1 MTKQAEYAGVADGL
15 AGAGGL
21 VGAAGADELAGA
33 GELADAGAN
42 ELAGADAGV
51 AGSAG
56 EPAGKSGGLAD
67 AGANEPAGERL
78 NAAGAAD
85 GLAGAS
91 GLAGSNAAGAAD
103 ELATLQRYLE
113 TCAGLRHTL
122 GIEGSAP
129 QLHRLAQGE
138 CNVNYWF
145 AAPQAALDQLEAR
158 GGVRSD
164 RLVLRVNHVSQIHL
178 EKQIAYEFS
187 ALDLLE
193 PCGRTPRTL
202 WYDASRAHLP
212 WGVGVEEFLPGRPLS
227 YQTDMPEAACIL
239 ADIHAVEVTG
249 EGRRGLICPANPL
262 LGIAQECRQMFE
274 KYRAWRAAEDFVVE
288 RVEAMMRRAFTIAQ
302 NAGNPA
308 GRRLCIANTELNS
321 HNFLIGDNGRPSYLI
336 DWEKPLLSV
345 PEQDLSHFLVPTT
358 TNWKT
363 STILNRAQREAFLD
377 EYEQAVAGRFPTQ
390 GLRERLDAYLTVT
403 CLRGI
408 TWCAMA
414 CVDYTE
420 GGPGLRNEDAFDKIK
435 QFLSREYLEMIWD
448 DFYRTV

>member
-1 MTKQAEYAGVADGL
+1 MTKQAECAGSAGGL
-15 AGAGGL
+15 AGTG
-21 VGAAGADELAGA
+21 
-33 GELADAGAN
+33 
-42 ELAGADAGV
+42 ELAGAD
-51 AGSAG
+51 
-56 EPAGKSGGLAD
+56 
-67 AGANEPAGERL
+67 
-78 NAAGAAD
+78 AAGAAD
-85 GLAGAS
+85 GLTDAG
-91 GLAGSNAAGAAD
+91 AD

-113 TCAGLRHTL
+113 TCEGLRRAL
-122 GIEGSAP
+122 GIEGPAP

-145 AAPQAALDQLEAR
+145 AAPQAAFDQLEAR

-164 RLVLRVNHVSQIHL
+164 RLVLRVNHVSQMHL

-202 WYDASRAHLP
+202 WCNASREAVP

-227 YQTDMPEAACIL
+227 YETDMPEAARIL
-239 ADIHAVEVTG
+239 ADVHAVEVPAAA
-249 EGRRGLICPANPL
+249 RQALICPANPL

-274 KYRAWRAAEDFVVE
+274 KYRTWHAADDFVLT
-288 RVEAMMRRAFTIAQ
+288 RVDAMMQEAFSIAQ
-302 NAGNPA
+302 GTGESAGQ
-308 GRRLCIANTELNS
+308 RLCIANTELNS
-321 HNFLIGDNGRPSYLI
+321 HNFLIGGDTRTSYLI

-363 STILNRAQREAFLD
+363 STILNRVQRETFLD

-390 GLRERLDAYLTVT
+390 GLRERLDGYLTVT
-403 CLRGI
+403 CLRGL

-420 GGPGLRNEDAFDKIK
+420 GGPGLRNEDTFAKIK
-435 QFLSREYLEMIWD
+435 QFLSREYLEMIWS
-448 DFYRTV
+448 DFYREA

>member
-1 MTKQAEYAGVADGL
+1 MTKQAECAG
-15 AGAGGL
+15 
-21 VGAAGADELAGA
+21 ELAGA
-33 GELADAGAN
+33 GAGAT
-42 ELAGADAGV
+42 G
-51 AGSAG
+51 
-56 EPAGKSGGLAD
+56 
-67 AGANEPAGERL
+67 
-78 NAAGAAD
+78 
-85 GLAGAS
+85 
-91 GLAGSNAAGAAD
+91 

-113 TCAGLRHTL
+113 TCEGLRRAL

-145 AAPQAALDQLEAR
+145 AAPQAALDQLDAR

-164 RLVLRVNHVSQIHL
+164 RLVLRVNHVSQMHL
-178 EKQIAYEFS
+178 ENQITYEFS

-202 WYDASRAHLP
+202 WCDASRTAVP
-212 WGVGVEEFLPGRPLS
+212 WGVGVEELLPGRPLS
-227 YQTDMPEAACIL
+227 YETDMPEAARIL
-239 ADIHAVEVTG
+239 ADVHAVEVPAAA
-249 EGRRGLICPANPL
+249 RQALICPANPL
-262 LGIAQECRQMFE
+262 LGIARECRQMFE
-274 KYRAWRAAEDFVVE
+274 KYRSWHAADDFVLT
-288 RVEAMMRRAFTIAQ
+288 RVDAMMREAFPIAQ
-302 NAGNPA
+302 GTGESAGQ
-308 GRRLCIANTELNS
+308 RLCIANTELNS
-321 HNFLIGDNGRPSYLI
+321 HNFLIGDDTRPSYLI

-390 GLRERLDAYLTVT
+390 GLRARLDGYLTVT
-403 CLRGI
+403 CLRGL

-420 GGPGLRNEDAFDKIK
+420 GSPGLRNEDTFAKIK
-435 QFLSREYLEMIWD
+435 QFLSREYLEMIWS
-448 DFYRTV
+448 DFYRKA

>member
-1 MTKQAEYAGVADGL
+1 MTKQAECADTADEL
-15 AGAGGL
+15 AGASGL
-21 VGAAGADELAGA
+21 VGAAGADELAGTGELAGVGA
-33 GELADAGAN
+33 GELAGACAGMLAGAN
-42 ELAGADAGV
+42 ELAGA
-51 AGSAG
+51 
-56 EPAGKSGGLAD
+56 GGL
-67 AGANEPAGERL
+67 AGANE
-78 NAAGAAD
+78 
-85 GLAGAS
+85 LAM
-91 GLAGSNAAGAAD
+91 
-103 ELATLQRYLE
+103 LQRYLE
-113 TCAGLRHTL
+113 TCAGLRRAL
-122 GIEGSAP
+122 GIEGPAP

-249 EGRRGLICPANPL
+249 EGRRALICPANPL

-288 RVEAMMRRAFTIAQ
+288 RVEAMMRRAFNITQ

-321 HNFLIGDNGRPSYLI
+321 HNFLIGDDGRPSYLI

-390 GLRERLDAYLTVT
+390 GLRERLDGYLTVT

-420 GGPGLRNEDAFDKIK
+420 GGLGLRNEDTFAKIK
-435 QFLSREYLEMIWD
+435 QFLSQEYLEMIWN
-448 DFYRTV
+448 DFYRKA

>member
-1 MTKQAEYAGVADGL
+1 MTKQTECA
-15 AGAGGL
+15 
-21 VGAAGADELAGA
+21 GAAGELAGA
-33 GELADAGAN
+33 GAAGERAGTADEPVGAVDK
-42 ELAGADAGV
+42 LAGADA

-56 EPAGKSGGLAD
+56 EL
-67 AGANEPAGERL
+67 AGAAGERSD
-78 NAAGAAD
+78 AAGAAD

-91 GLAGSNAAGAAD
+91 GLAGANAAGTADGLAGAAD

-113 TCAGLRHTL
+113 TCEGLRRTL

-164 RLVLRVNHVSQIHL
+164 RLVMRVNHVSQMHL

-239 ADIHAVEVTG
+239 ADVHAVEVPAAARQT
-249 EGRRGLICPANPL
+249 LICPANPL
-262 LGIAQECRQMFE
+262 LGIARECRQMFE
-274 KYRAWRAAEDFVVE
+274 KYRSWHAAEDFVLK
-288 RVEAMMRRAFTIAQ
+288 RVDAMMRAAFAIAQ
-302 NAGNPA
+302 DASELAGQ
-308 GRRLCIANTELNS
+308 RLCIANTELNS

-336 DWEKPLLSV
+336 DWEKPLFSV

-390 GLRERLDAYLTVT
+390 GLRARLDGYLTVT
-403 CLRGI
+403 CLRGL

-420 GGPGLRNEDAFDKIK
+420 GGPGLHNEDTFAKIK
-435 QFLSREYLEMIWD
+435 QFLSHEYLEMIWD
-448 DFYRTV
+448 DFYRKA

>member
-1 MTKQAEYAGVADGL
+1 MTKQAECAG
-15 AGAGGL
+15 
-21 VGAAGADELAGA
+21 ELAGA
-33 GELADAGAN
+33 GAGAT
-42 ELAGADAGV
+42 G
-51 AGSAG
+51 
-56 EPAGKSGGLAD
+56 
-67 AGANEPAGERL
+67 
-78 NAAGAAD
+78 
-85 GLAGAS
+85 
-91 GLAGSNAAGAAD
+91 

-113 TCAGLRHTL
+113 TCEGLRRAL

-145 AAPQAALDQLEAR
+145 AAPQAALDQLDAR

-164 RLVLRVNHVSQIHL
+164 RLVLRVNHVSQMHL
-178 EKQIAYEFS
+178 ENQITYEFS

-202 WYDASRAHLP
+202 WCDASRTAVP
-212 WGVGVEEFLPGRPLS
+212 WGVGVEELLPGRPLS
-227 YQTDMPEAACIL
+227 YETDMPEAARIL
-239 ADIHAVEVTG
+239 ADVHAVEVPAAA
-249 EGRRGLICPANPL
+249 RQALICPANPL
-262 LGIAQECRQMFE
+262 LGIARECRQMFE
-274 KYRAWRAAEDFVVE
+274 KYRSWHAADDFVLT
-288 RVEAMMRRAFTIAQ
+288 RVEAMMREAFPIAQ
-302 NAGNPA
+302 GTGESAGQ
-308 GRRLCIANTELNS
+308 RLCIANTELNS
-321 HNFLIGDNGRPSYLI
+321 HNFLIGDDTRPSYLI

-390 GLRERLDAYLTVT
+390 GLRERLDSYLTVT

-420 GGPGLRNEDAFDKIK
+420 GGPGLRNEDTFAKIK
-435 QFLSREYLEMIWD
+435 QFLSREYLEMIWS
-448 DFYRTV
+448 DFYREA